1 MSLRTRFPLRF
12 PAVLVV
18 LLAPAACDD
27 NTVRPADN
35 DTLSQAEVVALVDGL
50 AVVGRLTDTDPDR
63 AGEPALQCPLGGVVG
78 FSGTATADST
88 GNTRVL
94 RSEIV
99 MTPQDCRFAVDG
111 VTFTA
116 NGAPNVRQ
124 TGDVTITGF
133 FEQIDLDY
141 DIAGAVDW
149 ETGSP
154 VRRGTCALD
163 LDLVG
168 EVELPGVESADTVAV
183 VRGTLSGAACE
194 TVVDLSLESL
204 GKG

>member
-1 MSLRTRFPLRF
+1 MQRTRGPLRF

-18 LLAPAACDD
+18 LLASAACDD
-27 NTVRPADN
+27 DTVRPARN
-35 DTLSQAEVVALVDGL
+35 DTLTQAEVVALVDGL
-50 AVVGRLTDTDPDR
+50 AEVGRLTDTDAAR
-63 AGEPALQCPLGGVVG
+63 AGEPELQCPLGGVVG
-78 FSGTATADST
+78 FSGTVTTDST
-88 GNTRVL
+88 ANRQVL

-99 MTPQDCRFAVDG
+99 MTPRDCRFAADG
-111 VTFTA
+111 TTFTA
-116 NGAPNVRQ
+116 SGAPDVRQ
-124 TGDVTITGF
+124 TGELTITGF

-168 EVELPGVESADTVAV
+168 EVELPGVESADTVPV
-183 VRGTLSGAACE
+183 VRATLSGTACE
-194 TVVDLSLESL
+194 VVVDLSLDSL
-204 GKG
+204 GSG